1 MTGKWES
8 QIFVRVLT
16 HKVWTEGLL
25 VWRRAIFRPSL
36 LQRTVHRRDV
46 LALTTPLSVCQAF
59 RYGFICLYRNAMNF
73 SIVRCSPTHRATSL
87 P

>member
-8 QIFVRVLT
+8 QIFVWVLT
-16 HKVWTEGLL
+16 HKVW
-25 VWRRAIFRPSL
+25 RRAMR
-36 LQRTVHRRDV
+36 RRDV
-46 LALTTPLSVCQAF
+46 LALTASLSVCQAF

-73 SIVRCSPTHRATSL
+73 SIVRCSPTRSATSL